1 MITAL
6 GYTLIPI
13 LAAIVGGVLT
23 LIRRPSHIVVSAIQH
38 FAAGIVFSAAAVE
51 ILPHVKH
58 QGAIWPIVVGGGLG
72 TLAMLGLKTVGERV
86 HGKAGL
92 VSLIAADILI
102 DGVVLGLAFRAGDK
116 AGLLLTVALTI
127 EILFLALSVAAE
139 LGDGGAA
146 RLRDVGTTAALA
158 LMLPIGVL
166 LSAPLAMASETVVT
180 GAFAFGLVALLY
192 LVTEE
197 LLVEA
202 HSVEDRPWATGLFF
216 VGFLMLLLLEEAI

>member
-1 MITAL
+1 MFTAL
-6 GYTLIPI
+6 GYTAIPI
-13 LAAIVGGVLT
+13 LAAICGGVLA
-23 LIRRPSHIVVSAIQH
+23 LIRRPSHGVVSAIQH
-38 FAAGIVFSAAAVE
+38 FAAGIVFAAAAVE

-72 TLAMLGLKTVGERV
+72 TLAMLGLKVVGERV
-86 HGKAGL
+86 HGKIGL

-127 EILFLALSVAAE
+127 EILFLALSVSVE
-139 LGDGGAA
+139 LGDGGKA

-166 LSAPLAMASETVVT
+166 LSAPLAMASEPVVT

-202 HSVEDRPWATGLFF
+202 HSVEDSPWATGLFF
-216 VGFLMLLLLEEAI
+216 VGFLLLLLLEEAV